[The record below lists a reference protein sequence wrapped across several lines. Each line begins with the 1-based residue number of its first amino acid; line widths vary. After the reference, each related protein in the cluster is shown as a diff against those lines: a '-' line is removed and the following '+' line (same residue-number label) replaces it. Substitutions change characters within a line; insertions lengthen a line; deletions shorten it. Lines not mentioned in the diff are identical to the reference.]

1 MRGLAIIGVVLIVL
15 GLISLFAGGFS
26 YTDRET
32 ADLGPVDVTVSEKER
47 VRIPM
52 GVSIGA
58 LVVGA
63 VLLAASGRRRA
74 V

>member
-1 MRGLAIIGVVLIVL
+1 MRGLAIFGVVLIVL

-32 ADLGPVDVTVSEKER
+32 ADLGPVDVTVSETER